1 MAAASDAT
9 TAANRSSMTPER
21 LVVIFTLC
29 LAIVLV
35 LFLKH
40 IIAPA
45 WVAVGLPDRPLF
57 EGAEE
62 WTYST
67 LVTLVVAAALLGGA
81 WTNARVRHLAL
92 ETASELMRVTWPGG
106 AETRVSTVAVVV
118 ASLFAGVLLFFI
130 DSLAYKLMVEWLP
143 ALWGKL

>member
-1 MAAASDAT
+1 MAANDAT
-9 TAANRSSMTPER
+9 TVANRSAMTPER

-40 IIAPA
+40 VIGPV
-45 WVAVGLPDRPLF
+45 WVAVGLPDRPLI

-62 WTYST
+62 WTYSS
-67 LVTLVVAAALLGGA
+67 LVAVAVTGALLGAA
-81 WTNARVRHLAL
+81 WANSKVRHLAF
-92 ETASELMRVTWPGG
+92 ETASELMRVTWPGL

-118 ASLFAGVLLFFI
+118 ASLVAGVVLFGI
-130 DSLAYKLMVEWLP
+130 DTLSYKLMVEWLP

>member
-1 MAAASDAT
+1 MASTDAT

-40 IIAPA
+40 VIAPG
-45 WVAVGLPDRPLF
+45 WVALGFPDRPLF

-62 WTYST
+62 WTYSS
-67 LVTLVVAAALLGGA
+67 LVAVALTAAIIGGA
-81 WTNARVRHLAL
+81 WASPKIRHLAF
-92 ETASELMRVTWPGG
+92 ETASELMRVTWPSW
-106 AETRVSTVAVVV
+106 AEVRVSTVAVIVASVV
-118 ASLFAGVLLFFI
+118 AGVVLFFI
-130 DSLAYKLMVEWLP
+130 DTLAYKLMVEWLP
-143 ALWGKL
+143 AFWGKL

>member
-1 MAAASDAT
+1 MAANDAT
-9 TAANRSSMTPER
+9 TVANRSAMTPER

-40 IIAPA
+40 VIGPV
-45 WVAVGLPDRPLF
+45 WVAVGLPDRPLI

-62 WTYST
+62 WTYSS
-67 LVTLVVAAALLGGA
+67 LVAVAVTGALLGAA
-81 WTNARVRHLAL
+81 WTSSKVRHLAF
-92 ETASELMRVTWPGG
+92 ETASELMRVTWPGL

-118 ASLFAGVLLFFI
+118 ASLVAGVVLFGI
-130 DSLAYKLMVEWLP
+130 DTLSYKLMVEWLP

>member
-1 MAAASDAT
+1 MAANDAT
-9 TAANRSSMTPER
+9 TVANRSAMTPER

-40 IIAPA
+40 VIAPV
-45 WVAVGLPDRPLF
+45 WVAVGLPDRPLI

-62 WTYST
+62 WTYSS
-67 LVTLVVAAALLGGA
+67 LVAVAIAAAALGA
-81 WTNARVRHLAL
+81 AWASTKVRHLAF
-92 ETASELMRVTWPGG
+92 ETASELMRVTWPSWE
-106 AETRVSTVAVVV
+106 ETRVSTVAVVI
-118 ASLFAGVLLFFI
+118 ASLVAGVLLFFI
-130 DSLAYKLMVEWLP
+130 DSISYKLMVEWLP

>member
-1 MAAASDAT
+1 MASTDAT
-9 TAANRSSMTPER
+9 TVANRSAMTPER

-29 LAIVLV
+29 LGIVLGMFLQHV
-35 LFLKH
+35 L
-40 IIAPA
+40 API

-57 EGAEE
+57 EGSS
-62 WTYST
+62 WTYTS
-67 LVTLVVAAALLGGA
+67 LVALVLTVALLGGA
-81 WTNARVRHLAL
+81 WASTRVRQLSFD
-92 ETASELMRVTWPGG
+92 TAGELMRVTWPSW

-118 ASLFAGVLLFFI
+118 ASVVAGVILFFI

>member
-1 MAAASDAT
+1 MASNDAT
-9 TAANRSSMTPER
+9 TVANRSAMTPER

-40 IIAPA
+40 VLAPV
-45 WVAVGLPDRPLF
+45 WVAVGLPDRPLI

-62 WTYST
+62 WTYSS
-67 LVTLVVAAALLGGA
+67 LV
-81 WTNARVRHLAL
+81 
-92 ETASELMRVTWPGG
+92 
-106 AETRVSTVAVVV
+106 
-118 ASLFAGVLLFFI
+118 AGILLFFI
-130 DSLAYKLMVEWLP
+130 DTVSYKLMVEWLP

>member
-1 MAAASDAT
+1 MAANDAT
-9 TAANRSSMTPER
+9 TVANRSAMTPER

-40 IIAPA
+40 VIAPV
-45 WVAVGLPDRPLF
+45 WVAVGLPDRPLI

-62 WTYST
+62 WTYSS
-67 LVTLVVAAALLGGA
+67 LVAVAIAAAVLGGA
-81 WTNARVRHLAL
+81 WANTRVRHLAF
-92 ETASELMRVTWPGG
+92 ETASELMRVTWPGWG
-106 AETRVSTVAVVV
+106 ETRVSTVAVVV
-118 ASLFAGVLLFFI
+118 ASVLAGVLLFFI
-130 DSLAYKLMVEWLP
+130 DSLSYKLMVEWLP

>member
-1 MAAASDAT
+1 MAANDAT
-9 TAANRSSMTPER
+9 TVANRSAMTPER

-40 IIAPA
+40 VIAPV
-45 WVAVGLPDRPLF
+45 WVAVGLPDRPLI

-62 WTYST
+62 WTYSS
-67 LVTLVVAAALLGGA
+67 LVAVAIAAAVLGGA
-81 WTNARVRHLAL
+81 WANTRVRHLGF
-92 ETASELMRVTWPGG
+92 ETASELMRVPWPGWG
-106 AETRVSTVAVVV
+106 ETRVSTVAVVV
-118 ASLFAGVLLFFI
+118 ASVLAGVLLFFI
-130 DSLAYKLMVEWLP
+130 DSLSYKLMVEWLP

>member
-1 MAAASDAT
+1 MASNDAT
-9 TAANRSSMTPER
+9 TVANRSAMTPER

-40 IIAPA
+40 VLAPV
-45 WVAVGLPDRPLF
+45 WVAVGLPDRPLI

-62 WTYST
+62 WTYSS
-67 LVTLVVAAALLGGA
+67 LVAVAIAAAVLGGA
-81 WTNARVRHLAL
+81 WANTRVRHLAF
-92 ETASELMRVTWPGG
+92 ETASELMRVTWPGWE
-106 AETRVSTVAVVV
+106 ETRVSTVAVVV
-118 ASLFAGVLLFFI
+118 ASVLAGVLLFFI
-130 DSLAYKLMVEWLP
+130 DSLSYKLMVEWLP

>member
-1 MAAASDAT
+1 MAANDAST
-9 TAANRSSMTPER
+9 VANRSAMTPER

-40 IIAPA
+40 VIAPV
-45 WVAVGLPDRPLF
+45 WVAVGLPDRPLI

-62 WTYST
+62 WTYSS
-67 LVTLVVAAALLGGA
+67 LVAVALAAGLLGGA
-81 WTNARVRHLAL
+81 WASPKTRHLAF
-92 ETASELMRVTWPGG
+92 ETASELMRVTWPSWE
-106 AETRVSTVAVVV
+106 ETRVSTVAVVV
-118 ASLFAGVLLFFI
+118 ASVVAGLVLFFI
-130 DSLAYKLMVEWLP
+130 DSLSYKLMVEWLP

>member
-1 MAAASDAT
+1 MAANDAT
-9 TAANRSSMTPER
+9 TVANRSAMTPER

-40 IIAPA
+40 VVGPV
-45 WVAVGLPDRPLF
+45 WVAVGLPDRPLI

-62 WTYST
+62 WTYSS
-67 LVTLVVAAALLGGA
+67 LVAVAVTGALLGAA
-81 WTNARVRHLAL
+81 WANSKVRHLAF
-92 ETASELMRVTWPGG
+92 ETASELMRVTWPGL

-118 ASLFAGVLLFFI
+118 ASLVAGVVLFGI
-130 DSLAYKLMVEWLP
+130 DTLSYKLMVEWLP

>member
-1 MAAASDAT
+1 MASNDAT
-9 TAANRSSMTPER
+9 TVANRSAMTPER

-40 IIAPA
+40 VIAPL
-45 WVAVGLPDRPLF
+45 WVAVGWPDRPLI

-62 WTYST
+62 WTYSS
-67 LVTLVVAAALLGGA
+67 LVAVALTVALLGGA
-81 WTNARVRHLAL
+81 WSSSRIRHLAF
-92 ETASELMRVTWPGG
+92 ETASELMRVTWPSLE
-106 AETRVSTVAVVV
+106 ETRVSTMAVVI
-118 ASLFAGVLLFFI
+118 ASVVAGVVLFFI
-130 DSLAYKLMVEWLP
+130 DSLSYKLMVEWLP

>member
-1 MAAASDAT
+1 MAANDAT
-9 TAANRSSMTPER
+9 TVANRSAMTPER

-40 IIAPA
+40 VIGPV
-45 WVAVGLPDRPLF
+45 WVAVGLPDRPLI

-62 WTYST
+62 WTYSS
-67 LVTLVVAAALLGGA
+67 LVAVAITGALLGAA
-81 WTNARVRHLAL
+81 WASSKVRHLAF
-92 ETASELMRVTWPGG
+92 ETASELMRVTWPGL

-118 ASLFAGVLLFFI
+118 ASLVAGVVLFAI
-130 DSLAYKLMVEWLP
+130 DTLSYKLMVEWLP

>member
-1 MAAASDAT
+1 MAANDAT
-9 TAANRSSMTPER
+9 TVANRSAMTPER

-40 IIAPA
+40 VVGPV
-45 WVAVGLPDRPLF
+45 WVAVGLPDRPLI

-62 WTYST
+62 WTYSS
-67 LVTLVVAAALLGGA
+67 LVAVAVTGALLGAA
-81 WTNARVRHLAL
+81 WANSKVRRLAF
-92 ETASELMRVTWPGG
+92 ETASELMRVTWPGL

-118 ASLFAGVLLFFI
+118 ASLVAGVVLFGI
-130 DSLAYKLMVEWLP
+130 DTLSYKLMVEWLP